1 MRKDN
6 GQSWKNDQSNT
17 QSVNAFGVGLVGLGL
32 LERSFDHQGVGA
44 GNGAWKITG
53 SNVRPVLQVQSSK
66 VLGGVAAV
74 SESSWSRC
82 CPSGNLSEIATD
94 VQGVSSI
101 DVFDSAKSNLVSENR
116 IDNNQPV
123 LSKIQVGDDVVAE
136 DQSQNQKNNCC
147 TFSTGLGF
155 GKEESLNQGE
165 SSHDDCEDRDQ
176 VTRGGSFHPV
186 IFARKERING

>member
-6 GQSWKNDQSNT
+6 GQNRKNDQSNT

-53 SNVRPVLQVQSSK
+53 SNVRTVLQVKSSK
-66 VLGGVAAV
+66 VLGGVATV
-74 SESSWSRC
+74 PKSSWSWC
-82 CPSGNLSEIATD
+82 CPGGNLSEIATD

-101 DVFDSAKSNLVSENR
+101 EVFDGAKSNLVSENR

-165 SSHDDCEDRDQ
+165 SSHDDCEYGNQ